1 MEGYKN
7 THTQTHTHRIH
18 DSFFINHPLF
28 DPFNG
33 TFRHA
38 FAVKKVQNKIFI
50 ILLANLKELMK
61 KILLN
66 TEKWL
71 IYCSEQYPP
80 KE

>member
-38 FAVKKVQNKIFI
+38 FAVKKVQNKIFYNPVSKFER
-50 ILLANLKELMK
+50 A
-61 KILLN
+61 
-66 TEKWL
+66 TEENFTKH
-71 IYCSEQYPP
+71 
-80 KE
+80 

>member
-7 THTQTHTHRIH
+7 THTQTHTLRIH

-38 FAVKKVQNKIFI
+38 FAGKKVQNKVFYIPVSKFER
-50 ILLANLKELMK
+50 ANEE
-61 KILLN
+61 N
-66 TEKWL
+66 EKNG
-71 IYCSEQYPP
+71 
-80 KE
+80 